1 MATAASD
8 IPTGPIQGHAWSI
21 EPITHTLHAQSPCYS
36 LRVRT
41 GFLRFALTF
50 MLSGLL
56 FFPFS
61 FIIRDGDFALGIAV
75 LAAFGLATFILRWY
89 RRQFLEI
96 CFDTAR
102 QMVELSQHGC
112 IQEVPFGHITCIQIC
127 RCLDRKDTG
136 FIRYHNEFHQLI
148 LVYQHQHEYRRR
160 LLTSATCGECQR
172 LAGRLAEHVKI
183 DVKYYAG

>member
-1 MATAASD
+1 MHLW
-8 IPTGPIQGHAWSI
+8 PLPHPIFRPAPFKGTRGRSSQL
-21 EPITHTLHAQSPCYS
+21 PIHSTPKAHVILS
-36 LRVRT
+36 
-41 GFLRFALTF
+41 GFALTF